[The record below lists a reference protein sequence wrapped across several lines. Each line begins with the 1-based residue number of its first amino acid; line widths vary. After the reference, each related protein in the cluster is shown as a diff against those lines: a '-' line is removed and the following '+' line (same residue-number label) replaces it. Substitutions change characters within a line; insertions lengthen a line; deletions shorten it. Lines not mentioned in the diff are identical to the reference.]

1 MKKLP
6 MIKQRKK
13 PDARLFTMLS
23 LVALMLSVSF
33 WGQKAAAP
41 ASVTLPVERVPL
53 VTPEPTETVR
63 DPAAQG
69 AAETEPQPAAQ
80 SAFSIYRETLEKTR
94 ADSMRMLDEVA
105 ASADERTA
113 AAALEEKAALALSS
127 EREARVEALV
137 AARGFGEA
145 LCTVGANAV
154 DVVICAETLSEA
166 DAAAI
171 LDIAARET
179 GMDAAA
185 IRVTAEK

>member
-1 MKKLP
+1 M
-6 MIKQRKK
+6 
-13 PDARLFTMLS
+13 
-23 LVALMLSVSF
+23 
-33 WGQKAAAP
+33 
-41 ASVTLPVERVPL
+41 
-53 VTPEPTETVR
+53 
-63 DPAAQG
+63 
-69 AAETEPQPAAQ
+69 
-80 SAFSIYRETLEKTR
+80 
-94 ADSMRMLDEVA
+94 A

>member
-23 LVALMLSVSF
+23 LVALMLAVSF

-69 AAETEPQPAAQ
+69 AAKILPMTIDEQRL
-80 SAFSIYRETLEKTR
+80 YNLLEAGPMDTDGLVEASGMPVDRVNSLLTMLEIQGIIKQTPGRMFER
-94 ADSMRMLDEVA
+94 ADEI
-105 ASADERTA
+105 E
-113 AAALEEKAALALSS
+113 LS
-127 EREARVEALV
+127 
-137 AARGFGEA
+137 
-145 LCTVGANAV
+145 
-154 DVVICAETLSEA
+154 
-166 DAAAI
+166 
-171 LDIAARET
+171 
-179 GMDAAA
+179 
-185 IRVTAEK
+185 